1 MKRCISL
8 LLIFTTLSSGLAQQS
23 NFSKQDTLRGSITP
37 ERVWWDL
44 LHYNLDFKV
53 SPSLKNIEGSNII
66 RYEVLSQK
74 QLMQIDLQPPME
86 ITSSSGCGL
95 KIITLFFAGLDL
107 SGLTLSSESG
117 LPPGHPV
124 IDLCNLL

>member
-8 LLIFTTLSSGLAQQS
+8 LLIFTTLSSGLAQHS

-53 SPSLKNIEGSNII
+53 APSSKSIEGSNLI
-66 RYEVLSQK
+66 RYEVLKSK
-74 QLMQIDLQPPME
+74 SAHADRLATPHGNY
-86 ITSSSGCGL
+86 S
-95 KIITLFFAGLDL
+95 
-107 SGLTLSSESG
+107 
-117 LPPGHPV
+117 
-124 IDLCNLL
+124 CNRK

>member
-8 LLIFTTLSSGLAQQS
+8 LLIISIFSSGLAQQS

-53 SPSLKNIEGSNII
+53 SPS
-66 RYEVLSQK
+66 
-74 QLMQIDLQPPME
+74 
-86 ITSSSGCGL
+86 
-95 KIITLFFAGLDL
+95 
-107 SGLTLSSESG
+107 
-117 LPPGHPV
+117 
-124 IDLCNLL
+124 